1 MPFLTLNSSRILIK
15 YWASLWSFDRASK
28 WLYKFKDFW

>member
-15 YWASLWSFDRASK
+15 Y
-28 WLYKFKDFW
+28 